1 MNLKILETSLNLRIE
16 TILGKTIKDYKHCEE
31 VGKIQYE
38 QCADIIANVEDMN
51 CDATDYK
58 RYLKEYNAIEAL
70 EDYQERGVSCY
81 VKNTLA
87 VEKISSFSKPHF
99 LHVKITGEDKKI
111 NLIIFRV
118 LVSDSSIED
127 FKDRKKQFDKV
138 IKYVDDLEDKDNLIL
153 TGDWNHGVIN
163 ENGIYSKECSRYY
176 FNYQYIV
183 RSLEAIDLTLI
194 PIDGFSYKN
203 YMKIDHLA
211 VSSSIAVEKADYV
224 DLYKDKY
231 AQIGIPDHSCIC
243 AEIVI

>member
-16 TILGKTIKDYKHCEE
+16 TKLGKTIKDYKHCEE

-99 LHVKITGEDKKI
+99 LHVKITREDK
-111 NLIIFRV
+111 
-118 LVSDSSIED
+118 
-127 FKDRKKQFDKV
+127 
-138 IKYVDDLEDKDNLIL
+138 
-153 TGDWNHGVIN
+153 
-163 ENGIYSKECSRYY
+163 
-176 FNYQYIV
+176 NY
-183 RSLEAIDLTLI
+183 
-194 PIDGFSYKN
+194 K
-203 YMKIDHLA
+203 
-211 VSSSIAVEKADYV
+211 
-224 DLYKDKY
+224 
-231 AQIGIPDHSCIC
+231 
-243 AEIVI
+243 